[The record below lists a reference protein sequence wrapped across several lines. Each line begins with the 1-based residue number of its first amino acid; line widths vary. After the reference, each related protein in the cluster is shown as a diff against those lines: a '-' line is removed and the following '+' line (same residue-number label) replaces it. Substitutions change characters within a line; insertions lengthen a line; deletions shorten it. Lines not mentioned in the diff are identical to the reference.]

1 MDDEREVDDLVGQRP
16 VACPQELH
24 ERLRSTPVAWLTT
37 VRPDGAPH
45 LVPVWFLWS
54 DDGFIVFSKPAA
66 RKALNVAADGRVM
79 LAIGRA
85 EDDFDVQ
92 LVEGTARILPVGA
105 SSVLPA
111 LATQLSAK
119 YADWMAA
126 IGLTLEEFAAT
137 YRSVIRIEPTRFLGW
152 RGRTRGRTPAKAPVV
167 DRGPRRSVGSS
178 VRARLGARRA
188 RPALGLA

>member
-1 MDDEREVDDLVGQRP
+1 MDDEREVDELVDRRP
-16 VACPQELH
+16 VACPAELH
-24 ERLRSTPVAWLTT
+24 ERMCSTSVAWLTT

-45 LVPVWFLWS
+45 LVPVWFLWA

-79 LAIGRA
+79 LAIGRP

-92 LVEGTARILPVGA
+92 LVEGTARILRVGT

-111 LATQLSAK
+111 LAAQLISK

-126 IGLTLEEFAAT
+126 IGLGLEEFAET

-152 RGRTRGRTPAKAPVV
+152 RGRTRGVTHRQVAGV
-167 DRGPRRSVGSS
+167 DRS
-178 VRARLGARRA
+178 ARRA
-188 RPALGLA
+188 LRPTARALPVLGLA

>member
-1 MDDEREVDDLVGQRP
+1 MNDEREVDDLVGRRP
-16 VACPQELH
+16 VGCPQELH
-24 ERLRSTPVAWLTT
+24 ERLRSSAVAWLTT

-45 LVPVWFLWS
+45 LVPVWFLWA

-92 LVEGTARILPVGA
+92 LVEGTARILPVGTSA
-105 SSVLPA
+105 VLPA
-111 LATQLSAK
+111 LAAQLSAK

-126 IGLTLEEFAAT
+126 IGLTLEEFADT
-137 YRSVIRIEPTRFLGW
+137 YRSVIRIEPTHFLGW
-152 RGRTRGRTPAKAPVV
+152 RGRTRGRVMRRPSVL
-167 DRGPRRSVGSS
+167 DRV
-178 VRARLGARRA
+178 ARRGA
-188 RPALGLA
+188 RPAARTRPAFGSA